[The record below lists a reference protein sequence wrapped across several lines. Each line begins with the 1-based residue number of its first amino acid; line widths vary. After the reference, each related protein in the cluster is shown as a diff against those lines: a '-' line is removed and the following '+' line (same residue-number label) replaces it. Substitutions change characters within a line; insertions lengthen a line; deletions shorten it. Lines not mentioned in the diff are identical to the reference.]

1 MAKADLAF
9 PIEGL
14 HGKIDRNSTLYHTT
28 RWGQNVVS
36 NYPKHRKP
44 STISDKQ
51 RSLNLHF
58 QQAVDATQAD
68 LNDPIKRAYW
78 QEQFDQQ
85 IPLRKY
91 KILRNFVIAQ
101 YIKRG

>member
-1 MAKADLAF
+1 MTKAELAF
-9 PIEGL
+9 PIERL
-14 HGKIDRNSTLYHTT
+14 HGKIDHNSTLYHTT
-28 RWGQNVVS
+28 RWGQNMVS

-51 RSLNLHF
+51 HSLNLHF
-58 QQAVDATQAD
+58 QQAVAATKAE
-68 LNDPIKRAYW
+68 LSNPIRRAYW

-85 IPLRKY
+85 TTPRKY

-101 YIKRG
+101 HIKIG